1 MTKQT
6 SGRALVR
13 NTVPRSSWGERPG
26 HGQYAL
32 SFALRLRENGCG
44 VGERQVEGSR
54 TVSSSHQHRRGCIN
68 TALPVIGLVVAF
80 TPTMDH

>member
-13 NTVPRSSWGERPG
+13 NTVPRSSWGERLG
-26 HGQYAL
+26 RGQYAL

-44 VGERQVEGSR
+44 VGERQVKGSR
-54 TVSSSHQHRRGCIN
+54 IVSSSHHHGSIN
-68 TALPVIGLVVAF
+68 TALPVIGLEGAF
-80 TPTMDH
+80 TLAMDH